1 MYKLKS
7 FNQKKIYYNKNL
19 KYINI
24 IIGYK
29 KGRILKTRET
39 FIIINR
45 IKRFKQSFKWLNSL
59 KLFFKWLKY
68 EGACAWKVK
77 NTIKIFYR

>member
-29 KGRILKTRET
+29 KGRILKIRET
-39 FIIINR
+39 FIIVNR
-45 IKRFKQSFKWLNSL
+45 IKRFK
-59 KLFFKWLKY
+59 
-68 EGACAWKVK
+68 
-77 NTIKIFYR
+77 